1 MMRDNIV
8 GADGQ
13 KLHPPAVVQGV
24 LDRFWAAGYEA
35 YLVGGCVRDS
45 LLGTEPDDY
54 DIASSATPE
63 EVKALFADDG
73 ASRWKLIETGL
84 KHGTLTLLSEGMPL
98 EITTFRR
105 ESGYSDGRHPDAVAF
120 TRSLP
125 EDLSRRD
132 FTINAM
138 AYESR
143 TGLVDPFGGKDDLA
157 SGLIRAVGEPEKRF
171 SEDALRILRAL
182 RFSAVLGFPLEA
194 KTEAAAR
201 CLSQK
206 LLRISAERVAVE
218 LKKLLTGKDVL
229 RVLLQYTD
237 ILGVVLP
244 ELLPMKGFDQRNRHH
259 IYDVLT
265 HTAHTV
271 AALPAD
277 PLLRMAG
284 LFHDAG
290 KPAVFSLDEE
300 GVGHFYGHASRSA
313 ALAEEALTRLKWDSA
328 GKSEIVRLV
337 RWHDL
342 PIEATE
348 KGVRRALG
356 KMTPDFLEKL
366 LLLKRADNLAQHPA
380 YHDRQKVIS
389 SIEALAKD
397 ILARQECFSLRDLAL
412 NGDDLLALGMKPGRA
427 LGLTLKRLLS
437 LVVDGE
443 LPNERNALLFW
454 VRENL
459 PADLLPPNLLQKG
472 NPMEI
477 HEILSRCDHTQ
488 LAVTATWEEVR
499 ALCDEGM
506 AFGTATVCIPPCYIR
521 RAREYV
527 KEKLRLC
534 TVIGFPN
541 GYATTAVKVFETKDA
556 IAAGADEIDMVIPIG
571 ALKAGDDALVQEE
584 IQAVKAACGDKILK
598 VIVET
603 CLLTE
608 EEKRR
613 AGAIVTAAGADYIKT
628 STGFAKGGATKEDV
642 ALLRATVGENVRVK
656 AAGGISSLEDA
667 EEMIAAGADRLGTS
681 RLVKA
686 ARERLNQSAS
696 EPSSEAGDDKK
707 GY

>member
-1 MMRDNIV
+1 MLHDKIAL
-8 GADGQ
+8 ADDR
-13 KLHPPAVVQGV
+13 KPHPPAAVQKV
-24 LDRFWAAGYEA
+24 LDRFFAAGYEA
-35 YLVGGCVRDS
+35 YLVGGCVRDA
-45 LLGTEPDDY
+45 LLGVEPGDF

-63 EVKALFADDG
+63 EVKALFADEAG
-73 ASRWKLIETGL
+73 HGKLIETGL
-84 KHGTLTLLSEGMPL
+84 KHGTLTLLAEGMPL

-120 TRSLP
+120 TRSLS

-138 AYESR
+138 AFEAR
-143 TGLVDPFGGKDDLA
+143 TGLVDPFGGQADLA
-157 SGLIRAVGEPEKRF
+157 RGRIRAVGEPERRF

-182 RFSAVLGFPLEA
+182 RFSSVLGFSLEE

-201 CLSQK
+201 LLSGR
-206 LLRISAERVAVE
+206 LLKISAERVAAE
-218 LKKLLTGKDVL
+218 LKKLLSGKDVL
-229 RVLLQYTD
+229 RVLLQYTNM
-237 ILGVVLP
+237 LGVVLP

-259 IYDVLT
+259 CYDVLT
-265 HTAHTV
+265 HTAYTV

-277 PLLRMAG
+277 PNLRMAG

-290 KPAVFSLDEE
+290 KPQTFSLDEE
-300 GVGHFYGHASRSA
+300 GTGHFYGHAARSA
-313 ALAEEALTRLKWDSA
+313 ALAEAALTRLKWDSA
-328 GKSEIVRLV
+328 GKEEIVRLV
-337 RWHDL
+337 KWHDL

-348 KGVRRALG
+348 KGVKRALG
-356 KMTPDFLEKL
+356 RMTPAFFKKL

-380 YHDRQKVIS
+380 YQDRQAVIS
-389 SIEALAKD
+389 SIEALADD

-412 NGDDLLALGMKPGRA
+412 NGDDLLSLGMKPGREV
-427 LGLTLKRLLS
+427 GLTLKRLLD
-437 LVVDGE
+437 LVVEGE
-443 LPNERNALLFW
+443 LPNERDALLLW
-454 VRENL
+454 ARENIPSNSL
-459 PADLLPPNLLQKG
+459 QTNLLQKG
-472 NPMEI
+472 IQMEI

-506 AFGTATVCIPPCYIR
+506 AFGTATVCIPPCYVKQ
-521 RAREYV
+521 AREYV
-527 KEKLRLC
+527 KDKLRLC

-571 ALKAGDDALVQEE
+571 ALKAGDDAFVLDE
-584 IQAVKAACGDKILK
+584 IKAVKAACGDKILK
-598 VIVET
+598 VIIET

-613 AGAIVTAAGADYIKT
+613 AAAIVTEAGADYIKT
-628 STGFAKGGATKEDV
+628 STGFAGGGATREDV
-642 ALLRATVGENVRVK
+642 ALLRASVGEAVKVK
-656 AAGGISSLEDA
+656 AAGGISSLKDA

-686 ARERLNQSAS
+686 ARERMNRGAS
-696 EPSSEAGDDKK
+696 ELPSGAGDDKK